1 LQCTKVDA
9 IITADLNSGKT
20 TAKLK
25 RKQLTKNI
33 AALLDNIIA
42 LRKKIDSEKKKEI
55 MKAGVPW

>member
-1 LQCTKVDA
+1 
-9 IITADLNSGKT
+9 
-20 TAKLK
+20 
-25 RKQLTKNI
+25 LTKNI